1 MISTQGFDFDGRI
14 GEDFKLAS
22 GTWVS
27 VGPLRARFVAACAP
41 LVRDVVIAGINRD
54 EISALVVL
62 DLDGCRLINPTLAVD
77 DLAAAASDPLIRAA
91 FRERFQKFLASAT
104 GSSTRI
110 TRAVLLDTPLSIDR
124 GEVTDKGSINQR
136 AVLEN
141 RSGADRGDLF
151 AGAAGA
157 GDHALARFEEEF
169 VREKTM
175 QLKDQAAIVT
185 GGASGLGAAT
195 ARRLAAQ
202 GAKVAVCDLN
212 AKLAETVAAEIG
224 GVAVICDVSDAAS
237 AEAAIAKAAAA
248 HGPARVLV
256 NCAGIGV
263 AKRVIGKEG
272 PMALGDFDKVIKVNL
287 IGSFNM
293 LRLATAGMSKLEPL
307 ATGERGVVI
316 STASVAAYD
325 GQIGQSA
332 YSASKGGIVAMTL
345 PIARELAQFG
355 IRVLT
360 IAPGLFLTPL
370 LANLPQEAQDSLAAS
385 IPFPRRLG
393 QADEFASL
401 ALHMIDNPYL
411 NGEVVRLDAALRMA
425 PR

>member
-1 MISTQGFDFDGRI
+1 
-14 GEDFKLAS
+14 
-22 GTWVS
+22 
-27 VGPLRARFVAACAP
+27 
-41 LVRDVVIAGINRD
+41 
-54 EISALVVL
+54 
-62 DLDGCRLINPTLAVD
+62 
-77 DLAAAASDPLIRAA
+77 
-91 FRERFQKFLASAT
+91 
-104 GSSTRI
+104 
-110 TRAVLLDTPLSIDR
+110 
-124 GEVTDKGSINQR
+124 
-136 AVLEN
+136 
-141 RSGADRGDLF
+141 
-151 AGAAGA
+151 
-157 GDHALARFEEEF
+157 
-169 VREKTM
+169 M

-195 ARRLAAQ
+195 ARRLASL

-212 AKLAETVAAEIG
+212 TKLAETVAAEIK
-224 GVAVICDVSDAAS
+224 GVAVTCNVADAAS
-237 AEAAIAKAAAA
+237 AEAAVATAEKA

-272 PMALGDFDKVIKVNL
+272 PMPFADFDRVIQVNL
-287 IGSFNM
+287 NGTFNM
-293 LRLATAGMSKLEPL
+293 IRVATTAMSKLEPL

-316 STASVAAYD
+316 NTASVAAYD
-325 GQIGQSA
+325 GQIGQAA
-332 YSASKGGIVAMTL
+332 YSASKGGIVGMTL

-370 LANLPQEAQDSLAAS
+370 LANLPQEAQDSLAAA

-401 ALHMIDNPYL
+401 ALHMIENSYL
-411 NGEVVRLDAALRMA
+411 NGEVVRLDGALRMA

>member
-1 MISTQGFDFDGRI
+1 
-14 GEDFKLAS
+14 
-22 GTWVS
+22 
-27 VGPLRARFVAACAP
+27 
-41 LVRDVVIAGINRD
+41 
-54 EISALVVL
+54 
-62 DLDGCRLINPTLAVD
+62 
-77 DLAAAASDPLIRAA
+77 
-91 FRERFQKFLASAT
+91 
-104 GSSTRI
+104 
-110 TRAVLLDTPLSIDR
+110 
-124 GEVTDKGSINQR
+124 
-136 AVLEN
+136 
-141 RSGADRGDLF
+141 
-151 AGAAGA
+151 
-157 GDHALARFEEEF
+157 
-169 VREKTM
+169 M

-195 ARRLAAQ
+195 ARRLASL

-212 AKLAETVAAEIG
+212 TKLAETVAAEIK
-224 GVAVICDVSDAAS
+224 GVAVTCNVADAAS
-237 AEAAIAKAAAA
+237 AETAVAAAEKA

-263 AKRVIGKEG
+263 AKRVIGRDG
-272 PMALGDFDKVIKVNL
+272 AMPFADFDKVIQVNL
-287 IGSFNM
+287 NGTFNM
-293 LRLATAGMSKLEPL
+293 IRLATTAMSKLEPL
-307 ATGERGVVI
+307 STGERGVVI
-316 STASVAAYD
+316 NTASVAAYD
-325 GQIGQSA
+325 GQIGQAA
-332 YSASKGGIVAMTL
+332 YSASKGGIVGMTL

-370 LANLPQEAQDSLAAS
+370 LAGLPQEAQDSLAAA

>member
-1 MISTQGFDFDGRI
+1 M
-14 GEDFKLAS
+14 E
-22 GTWVS
+22 
-27 VGPLRARFVAACAP
+27 
-41 LVRDVVIAGINRD
+41 
-54 EISALVVL
+54 
-62 DLDGCRLINPTLAVD
+62 
-77 DLAAAASDPLIRAA
+77 
-91 FRERFQKFLASAT
+91 
-104 GSSTRI
+104 
-110 TRAVLLDTPLSIDR
+110 
-124 GEVTDKGSINQR
+124 
-136 AVLEN
+136 
-141 RSGADRGDLF
+141 
-151 AGAAGA
+151 
-157 GDHALARFEEEF
+157 
-169 VREKTM
+169 
-175 QLKDQAAIVT
+175 LKDQVAIVT

-212 AKLAETVAAEIG
+212 AKLAESVAAEIK
-224 GVAVICDVSDAAS
+224 GVAVVCDVSDAAS
-237 AEAAIAKAAAA
+237 AEAAIATASKA

-263 AKRVIGKEG
+263 AKRVIGREG
-272 PMALGDFDKVIKVNL
+272 PMPLAEFDKVIKVNL

-293 LRLATAGMSKLEPL
+293 LRLATAEMSKLEPL

-355 IRVLT
+355 I
-360 IAPGLFLTPL
+360 PGLFLTPL

-385 IPFPRRLG
+385 IPFPHRLG